1 MAVYEYIALDT
12 SGKSRK
18 GILDADSLEAATQ
31 KLRSLGLYPSR
42 LAETMA
48 LPRAGGR
55 KLGLLPQLRSRLKGL
70 FQRVSKRDL
79 TYSTRQMSILLN
91 AGLPLE
97 SCLSAV
103 IEQSEGTAL
112 HRVMAQVRERIK
124 EGSSF
129 AAALQEH
136 PRVFNETYTTMIA
149 AGEASG
155 TLEIVMAGLA
165 DFAEQQM
172 ELSRKIQSVLAY
184 PLLMLVVGI
193 GVVFFLMVYVIPKVT
208 EIFVDMKQSLPLPT
222 IILINI
228 SSFVQTYWM
237 FMPVLFLLMWLGFK
251 RYLKTKSGRMRMHK
265 LALALPVVG
274 PLVHRIAIARFS
286 RTLGTLV
293 KNGVPLLKAMAI
305 VRTVAGN
312 VVLRR
317 AVDEVAQEVSEG
329 QGLSKPLAKRK
340 IFPPTMVRMVS
351 AGEQSGSLDEM
362 LLRLSDLIESEVA
375 SRLTIL
381 TSLIEPLMILFLGV
395 IVGFVVLSV
404 LLPIFEMSTLLH

>member
-12 SGKSRK
+12 AGKSRK

-42 LAETMA
+42 LAETA
-48 LPRAGGR
+48 AVPRAGGR
-55 KLGLLPQLRSRLKGL
+55 KLGLLAQLRGRLKGL

-79 TYSTRQMSILLN
+79 TYATRQMSILLN

-155 TLEIVMAGLA
+155 TLEIVMGGLA

-184 PLLMLVVGI
+184 PLLMLIVGI

-208 EIFVDMKQSLPLPT
+208 EIFVDMKQTLPLPT

-228 SSFVQTYWM
+228 STFVQTYWM
-237 FMPVLFLLMWLGFK
+237 FMPFMLLALWFGFK
-251 RYLKTKSGRMRMHK
+251 RYLKTRSGRMRMHK
-265 LALALPVVG
+265 LALTLPVVG
-274 PLVHRIAIARFS
+274 PLVHSIAIARFS

-312 VVLRR
+312 VVLRQ
-317 AVDEVAQEVSEG
+317 AVDEVSQEVSEG

-362 LLRLSDLIESEVA
+362 LLRLSDLTESEVA
-375 SRLTIL
+375 SRLTVL

-395 IVGFVVLSV
+395 VVGFVVLSV
-404 LLPIFEMSTLLH
+404 LLPIFEMSSLLH